1 MKKIV
6 LASILFVTTLALGDS
21 DGLFWSARLTGGQ
34 VEFYR
39 SSTATPGAAYWRDSA
54 TPLKYLKITAAGVEY
69 MTAGERADVDAAIA
83 AAAAVAA
90 EAAAIA
96 ASNAAVAQAIAYTNY
111 LENCKT
117 NALTTDMSMA
127 WPTNRGPLIM
137 GSNGKLYQLVV
148 DVPGKKWLSVKRKD
162 GTYLSDDEFYVVATQ
177 ALAEAD
183 QSRTN
188 IALIKADL
196 DTVTNATA
204 QINVSASSP
213 YATNITA
220 TTGDTKTAFQKTR
233 TILVDV
239 MTAINNLEQAVSK
252 LRREVK

>member
-1 MKKIV
+1 MR
-6 LASILFVTTLALGDS
+6 TTLLAFLLCATCAWADG

-39 SSTATPGAAYWRDSA
+39 FPVATPGAAYWRDSA
-54 TPLKYLKITAAGVEY
+54 TPIKYLKITVAGVEY

-83 AAAAVAA
+83 AAAAAAA

-96 ASNAAVAQAIAYTNY
+96 ASNAAVAQAVAYTNY

-117 NALTTDMSMA
+117 NSRTMDMSLV
-127 WPTNRGPLIM
+127 WPTNRGPLVV
-137 GSNGKLYQLVV
+137 GSNGKAYQLVV
-148 DVPGKKWLSVKRKD
+148 DDPAKQWLAVKRID
-162 GTYLSDDEFYVVATQ
+162 GTYLSDDEFYAVATQ
-177 ALAEAD
+177 ALAEAY

-188 IALIKADL
+188 IALIQNDL
-196 DTVTNATA
+196 ATVTNATA

-220 TTGDTKTAFQKTR
+220 TTGATKTAFQNTR
-233 TILVDV
+233 TILVDM

>member
-1 MKKIV
+1 
-6 LASILFVTTLALGDS
+6 
-21 DGLFWSARLTGGQ
+21 
-34 VEFYR
+34 
-39 SSTATPGAAYWRDSA
+39 
-54 TPLKYLKITAAGVEY
+54 
-69 MTAGERADVDAAIA
+69 MTAGERADVEAALAAIA
-83 AAAAVAA
+83 AAAAQ
-90 EAAAIA
+90 AAAAA
-96 ASNAAVAQAIAYTNY
+96 ASNAAVAQAVAYTNY
-111 LENCKT
+111 LEYCKT
-117 NALTTDMSMA
+117 NASPMDMSMV
-127 WPTNRGPLIM
+127 WPTNRGPLIV

-148 DVPGKKWLSVKRKD
+148 DVPAKQWLAVKRKD
-162 GTYLSDDEFYVVATQ
+162 GTYLSDDEFYSAATQ

-183 QSRTN
+183 QSRIN

-204 QINVSASSP
+204 QIDVTADST

-220 TTGDTKTAFQKTR
+220 TTGATKTAFQKTR